1 MYLSNFD
8 RFFSPLQWQII
19 LTIARIADD
28 MGLRAF
34 AVGGIV
40 RDAING
46 DGIKGKRSPFFPKDL
61 DLVFDGGER
70 AGIKVAIALHELFP
84 ESKLQIHNKFQT
96 AELLWQDFAIDMATA
111 RRETYAYAGANPQ
124 VMATHLEED
133 LGRRDFTINA
143 LAVQLDSQCGTKGA
157 VIDRF
162 NGLQDLANR
171 QVCAIRP
178 DSFAE
183 DPRRLFRA
191 VRFAVRLDLAIAPE
205 THTEIMT
212 TTASGLHDAIGGAR
226 LRSELL
232 YTLAEPRAGKMFE
245 LLQELGI
252 LRCIHPD
259 LRLAD
264 DFGRQW
270 RRSQYWL
277 KLLHRLDPKGAELIP
292 SPMQLGLELLLSYL
306 PFEISSQIDLG
317 LTPEQKTRQAKLADL
332 LLNLLVDLQDLGSGL
347 ANSSFKTS
355 HKISEITQ
363 SLQKFDT
370 QTLILAGAKCEL
382 TQRRILWRYLT
393 QWQRVKSPLTG
404 ADLQQLGYAA
414 GKYMGEILQR
424 LRWAALDG
432 EIKTKDEAI
441 AMLQKTS
448 TVTIK

>member
-40 RDAING
+40 RDGIIG
-46 DGIKGKRSPFFPKDL
+46 DGISVKDKRSPFFPKDL

-84 ESKLQIHNKFQT
+84 ESKLQIHDKFQT

-143 LAVQLDSQCGTKGA
+143 LAVQLDAQLGTKGA

-162 NGLQDLANR
+162 NGLQDLANK
-171 QVCAIRP
+171 QVRAIRQG
-178 DSFAE
+178 SFAE

-245 LLQELGI
+245 ILQELGI

-259 LRLAD
+259 LRLTD

-277 KLLHRLDPKGAELIP
+277 RLLHRLDPKGAELIP

-317 LTPEQKTRQAKLADL
+317 LTPEQKARQIKLADL
-332 LLNLLVDLQDLGSGL
+332 LSNFQCSAIDWTSG
-347 ANSSFKTS
+347 AFKV
-355 HKISEITQ
+355 SEITQ

-370 QTLILAGAKCEL
+370 QTLILAGAKCEI
-382 TQRRILWRYLT
+382 TQRRIIWHYLT
-393 QWQRVKSPLTG
+393 QWQKIKSPLTG
-404 ADLQQLGYAA
+404 ADLKQLGYAT
-414 GKYMGEILQR
+414 GKQMGEILQK

-441 AMLQKTS
+441 AMLQKAS
-448 TVTIK
+448 VVTIK